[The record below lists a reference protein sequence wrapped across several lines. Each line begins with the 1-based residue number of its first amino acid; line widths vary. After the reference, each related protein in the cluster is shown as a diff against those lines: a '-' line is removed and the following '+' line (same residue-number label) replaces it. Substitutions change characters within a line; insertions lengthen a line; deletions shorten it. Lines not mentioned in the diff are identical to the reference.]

1 MLHPPGHT
9 AMQHAGDAMKAE
21 RSGGGWCC
29 RDRKKSRRPVTEQM
43 LVRVR
48 DKKSDIWKRTQR
60 NEGRVGGST
69 QGDVRSGGGVT
80 VTASGSWKVA

>member
-1 MLHPPGHT
+1 MLHQPGHS

-43 LVRVR
+43 LVRMR
-48 DKKSDIWKRTQR
+48 DKKSGIWKKTQR
-60 NEGRVGGST
+60 NKGRVGGST
-69 QGDVRSGGGVT
+69 QIDVRSGGGE
-80 VTASGSWKVA
+80 S